1 MRYVRYVRGMRRERD
16 MRPVRPDH
24 SQGRGLM
31 LESEHYGNWILEVWL
46 EASRSVYCSL
56 SAEI

>member
-1 MRYVRYVRGMRRERD
+1 MMGVRYVRRERD

-46 EASRSVYCSL
+46 EASRLVYCSV
-56 SAEI
+56 SAKI